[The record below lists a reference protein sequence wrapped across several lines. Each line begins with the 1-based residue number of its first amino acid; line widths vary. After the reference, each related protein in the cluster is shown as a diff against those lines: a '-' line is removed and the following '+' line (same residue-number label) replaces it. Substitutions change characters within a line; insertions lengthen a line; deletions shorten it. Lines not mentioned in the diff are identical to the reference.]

1 MLNLFQHPGV
11 DPRHRL
17 GQALNR
23 VQGDV
28 VLTVGGLSW
37 VLIMFESL
45 TEKLQN
51 VFSRLRSRGV
61 LTEADVSEALREVRL
76 VLLEADVNY
85 KVVKDFVAK
94 VKERAIGE
102 EILKGLNPVQQV
114 IKIVN
119 DELVALLGGEAV
131 KLKISDRP
139 PTVIMVAGLHGAGK
153 TTQVAK
159 LAFMLKKNGK
169 KPLLVAGDVY
179 RPAAIKQLKTLGEQ
193 IGVDVFE
200 IGDKQDAVAVGKA
213 AMNHARTHG
222 NDHVLIDVAGRLH
235 IDEEMMDELKRL
247 RAAIEVT
254 EVLLVVD
261 AMTGQD
267 AVNVAQQFNEALEI
281 DGVVMTKMDS
291 DARGGAALS
300 VRAVTGKPIKF
311 IGTSEKM
318 DGLEPFYPDRMA
330 SRILGMGDV
339 LGLIEK
345 AQGAVDEEQALA
357 MERKFRENTFD
368 LNDYLEQLQRM
379 RKMGPLDQILGM
391 IPGLGNVKG
400 LKDAKIDD
408 GQFTRAEAILRSM
421 TNDERSDPSILNG
434 SRRRR
439 IATGSGT
446 SVQDVNELVNQ
457 FREMKKMLRAMT
469 GFEEGG
475 KPKRMPNFPFM
486 R

>member
-1 MLNLFQHPGV
+1 
-11 DPRHRL
+11 
-17 GQALNR
+17 
-23 VQGDV
+23 
-28 VLTVGGLSW
+28 
-37 VLIMFESL
+37 MFESVS
-45 TEKLQN
+45 EKLQS
-51 VFSRLRSRGV
+51 VFGRLRSRGV
-61 LTEADVSEALREVRL
+61 LSESDVTEALREVRL

-85 KVVKDFVAK
+85 KVVKDFVARI
-94 VKERAIGE
+94 KERAVGE
-102 EILKGLNPVQQV
+102 DVLKGLNPVQQV

-119 DELVALLGGEAV
+119 DELVELLGGEQV
-131 KLKISDRP
+131 KLKVADRLP
-139 PTVIMVAGLHGAGK
+139 NVLMVAGLHGAGK

-159 LAFMLKKNGK
+159 IAYMLKKQGK

-193 IGVDVFE
+193 VGADVFDL
-200 IGDKQDAVAVGKA
+200 GDKHDAVAVAKA
-213 AMNHARTHG
+213 AMNHARG
-222 NDHVLIDVAGRLH
+222 NSHDYVLIDVAGRLH

-247 RAAIEVT
+247 RAAIDVT

-267 AVNVAQQFNEALEI
+267 AVNLAQAFNEALEI
-281 DGVVMTKMDS
+281 DGVIMTKMDS

-318 DGLEPFYPDRMA
+318 DGLEAFHPDRMA

-345 AQGAVDEEQALA
+345 AQEGVDEESAVE

-368 LNDYLEQLQRM
+368 MNDYLTQLQQM

-391 IPGLGNVKG
+391 IPGFGNIKG
-400 LKDAKIDD
+400 MKDAKIDD
-408 GQFTRAEAILRSM
+408 GQFTRVEAVLRSM
-421 TNDERSDPSILNG
+421 TMEERLDPHILNA

-439 IATGSGT
+439 IAMGSGT
-446 SVQDVNELVNQ
+446 SVQDVNQVVNQ
-457 FREMKKMLRAMT
+457 FREMKKMMRMMT
-469 GFEEGG
+469 GADDGG
-475 KPKRMPNFPFM
+475 KRRRLPNFPFA